1 MATSKIR
8 VYQTEITPDRNA
20 KVDNIDDYLNSL
32 TPVYSNDNFQY
43 QRIGLDMV
51 VKIPVSQSNVGQGN
65 FNYVVIEQDGR
76 RYYFFVLGAN

>member
-32 TPVYSNDNFQY
+32 TPAYSNDNFQY